1 MANIIIHNE
10 GGTVNI
16 YNVNSTTVAEAK
28 DKLLTKL
35 YWARNKQTMGG
46 YDAWLELLDMYYGF
60 EWQAMYDHIKSYKGK
75 GKGGKTRHDCL
86 KLLEIIMKGGH

>member
-1 MANIIIHNE
+1 MANIVIHNN
-10 GGTVNI
+10 GVVNI

-28 DKLLTKL
+28 DALLTKL

-46 YDAWLELLDMYYGF
+46 YEAWLELLDMYYGF

-75 GKGGKTRHDCL
+75 GKGGKTRNECL
-86 KLLEIIMKGGH
+86 KLLEIIMKGDKN